1 MNKSDNQ
8 LKKAIDGLNL
18 DPIKFKIMDEE
29 EGLGWTANQV
39 DEVEKFYRRF
49 LFLSAKY
56 PEKSLV
62 PSKHIDAFWHQ
73 HILDTQKYYV
83 DSITIF
89 GKFFHHF
96 PYFGKRGEDDRQ
108 NWRNAIS
115 ETNDLYIQ
123 HFKESTDKLTTSFK
137 LSNNSNSRYSS
148 CDSSCNAS
156 CNSSCSKKPPSCTT
170 SCSSSCGGKSDII
183 MSQLRPSLPK
193 QSLNTLHNWY

>member
-29 EGLGWTANQV
+29 EGLRWTANQV
-39 DEVEKFYRRF
+39 DEVEKFYKRF

-62 PSKHIDAFWHQ
+62 PSKHVDAFWHQ

-96 PYFGKRGEDDRQ
+96 PYFGKRGEDDTK
-108 NWRNAIS
+108 NWHNAIS

-123 HFKESTDKLTTSFK
+123 HFKESTHNLTDFFKLT
-137 LSNNSNSRYSS
+137 NNSNSIYSS
-148 CDSSCNAS
+148 CNHKPPS
-156 CNSSCSKKPPSCTT
+156 CNSSCSS
-170 SCSSSCGGKSDII
+170 SCSSYVGKSDII

-193 QSLNTLHNWY
+193 TDLNTLHNWY